1 MPYQRFQE
9 QTMFWLVVWNIF
21 YFPSYMG
28 IIIIPSDFHIFQ
40 DDWHHQPVLDY
51 KVTANPRHVFASM
64 SWPDAAWC
72 WPYADQPTWWSTTA
86 RDCWWSRMGKKEAE
100 RTTFPYPNITVWL
113 GQLLISTI
121 YTLGIP
127 YFQTKPYVKLVGDVT
142 YTFHIQSLGSV
153 EIPIGR
159 ISDWRHKS
167 EHESRGVMMSCLISR
182 SKKNNRGRQCQ
193 NHLCQ
198 AAYPWICCVQKSVH
212 GLLVS
217 K

>member
-1 MPYQRFQE
+1 
-9 QTMFWLVVWNIF
+9 
-21 YFPSYMG
+21 MG

-40 DDWHHQPVLDY
+40 DDWNHQPVLDY